1 MTAGQGAPDPA
12 LDGLTLS
19 MPDIAELA
27 GVQRAVVS
35 MWRKRY
41 ATGTL
46 PFPEPVDPDERSPRF
61 RAAEVADWIEERG
74 QGKNPDFRADSAIA
88 AALHDG
94 GDPARGLDALTALLA
109 LAPHAPA
116 PLAELEPDDLVD
128 LADEVDPADGFVY
141 REVAGLGDRLP
152 AAARHA
158 TSVATAA
165 YNPASAV
172 ERLLAF
178 RHRTGDPRLTGSVL
192 RAPALNL
199 VAEIFTA
206 LVPDDEEL
214 AVTDPRPGCGDLLT
228 AVLGRTERVEPVVA
242 YVPASGSDTLRLARR
257 RLAAHAWPARTVADD
272 VDAHLVTQVPALDEP
287 DLDPV
292 EVLRRVD
299 DAVLGLPL
307 GRVAVVVGPASAL
320 VDELRDPEAEAIRDD
335 LLRSG
340 RLRSVL
346 LLPAGLVVARPR
358 QKMALWVLGTVLPGA
373 SFGKKYLVVA
383 DLSEHAPG
391 GDDFDLGVVQDLL
404 TDILAAQGSD
414 RDAGGHHFRFAR
426 FIDSGSVVARR
437 QSLLGAARASADLVF
452 RDPAG
457 VEQHLHELMAHL
469 TEPVPTT
476 AFPTVRG
483 VSSKPSGGRS
493 TIEGLLGRGALHR
506 KSGTRLDAGD
516 VGHRPVEGSLPVIG
530 APEILGSTAWGSRR
544 IDRIGFFSRYSSG
557 RVTEPGDIVYVASP
571 RPAAV
576 VDVEGFSVVET
587 PARVFRVPDRALGN
601 VVPEVVAADINAA
614 GPDARDPGAWTVRLV
629 PPDQGAVLAQALA
642 ELGAER
648 RSLLDRLGLL
658 ADLREGLMDGVAAG
672 VVGMSVE
679 TTVADGDVSE
689 PRDDVR
695 GRSEGKA

>member
-1 MTAGQGAPDPA
+1 MTAHDRAPDSA

-27 GVQRAVVS
+27 RVQRSVVS

-41 ATGTL
+41 ATGAQ

-61 RAAEVADWIEERG
+61 RAAEVADWIERRD

-116 PLAELEPDDLVD
+116 PLAELEPHDLVD
-128 LADEVDPADGFVY
+128 LADEVDPADGFAY
-141 REVAGLGDRLP
+141 GEVAGLGDRLP

-165 YNPASAV
+165 YNPASAI

-192 RAPALNL
+192 RAPVLNL
-199 VAEIFTA
+199 VAEIFAA

-214 AVTDPRPGCGDLLT
+214 AVTDPHPGCGDLLT

-242 YVPASGSDTLRLARR
+242 HVPADGDGVLRLARR
-257 RLAAHAWPARTVADD
+257 RLAAHAWPVRAVSDD

-287 DLDPV
+287 DLDPA

-307 GRVAVVVGPASAL
+307 GRVAVVVGSASAL

-340 RLRSVL
+340 RLRSVV
-346 LLPAGLVVARPR
+346 LLPPGLVVARPR

-426 FIDSGSVVARR
+426 FIDSGSVVARG

-457 VEQHLHELMAHL
+457 VEQHLHELMVHL

-476 AFPTVRG
+476 ALPTVRG

-493 TIEGLLGRGALHR
+493 TIEALLGRGALHR
-506 KSGTRLDAGD
+506 KSGTRLHPED
-516 VGHRPVEGSLPVIG
+516 VVRGPAEGSLPVIG
-530 APEILGSTAWGSRR
+530 APEILGTAAWGGRR

-557 RVTEPGDIVYVASP
+557 RVTEPGDIVFVASP

-587 PARVFRVPDRALGN
+587 PARVFRVPDRALGE
-601 VVPEVVAADINAA
+601 VVPEVVAADINAVS
-614 GPDARDPGAWTVRLV
+614 PDARDPGAWTVRLV
-629 PPDQGAVLAQALA
+629 PPDQGAVLAQALTA
-642 ELGAER
+642 LGAER

-695 GRSEGKA
+695 GRPEGKA